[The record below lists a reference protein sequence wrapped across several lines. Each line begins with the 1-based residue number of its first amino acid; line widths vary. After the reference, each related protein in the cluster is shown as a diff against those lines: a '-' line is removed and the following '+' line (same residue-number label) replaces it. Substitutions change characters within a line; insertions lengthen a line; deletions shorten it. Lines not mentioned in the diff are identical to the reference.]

1 MSVGYAYPPSYVGA
15 GMMMAGGPVQ
25 GVQTGGAY
33 TSMYGS
39 FAFKKRFEA
48 IDWKKVA
55 SCDVDSIARNLDF
68 HALQE
73 NIANVTFCNIEAE
86 VVSDVIMS
94 LILLLMVM
102 P

>member
-1 MSVGYAYPPSYVGA
+1 
-15 GMMMAGGPVQ
+15 MMVAGGPIAGMQAQTVQ
-25 GVQTGGAY
+25 SGGAY
-33 TSMYGS
+33 SSMYGS

-55 SCDVDSIARNLDF
+55 SCDVDNIARNLDF

-86 VVSDVIMS
+86 VVGDVTS
-94 LILLLMVM
+94 LL
-102 P
+102 

>member
-1 MSVGYAYPPSYVGA
+1 MSVGYAYPPSYPGA
-15 GMMMAGGPVQ
+15 GMMMAGAQVASMPPQ
-25 GVQTGGAY
+25 MQGGAY
-33 TSMYGS
+33 SSMYGS

-55 SCDVDSIARNLDF
+55 SCDVDAIARNLDF

-86 VVSDVIMS
+86 VVRVWRHSVH
-94 LILLLMVM
+94 
-102 P
+102 